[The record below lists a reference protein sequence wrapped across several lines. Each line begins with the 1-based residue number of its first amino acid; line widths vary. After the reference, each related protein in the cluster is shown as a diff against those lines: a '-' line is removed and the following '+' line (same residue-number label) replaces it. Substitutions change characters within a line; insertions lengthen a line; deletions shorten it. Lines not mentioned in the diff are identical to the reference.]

1 MQKVF
6 LDANIILDL
15 IDAKRDRV
23 AITKERLTAHL
34 SDGDRLYTSCD
45 IFTTVY
51 YVAAKH
57 NECSKVI
64 AQLEA
69 ITDFVEIIP
78 IDVHIIH
85 QAISISK
92 TQQHKDL
99 EDILQYICAKE
110 MACDLILSND
120 KGFYSPNI
128 KLEALV

>member
-1 MQKVF
+1 MQKLF

-23 AITKERLTAHL
+23 AITKERLTTHL
-34 SDGDRLYTSCD
+34 ANGDRLYTSCD

-57 NECSKVI
+57 NEFSKVI

-69 ITDFVEIIP
+69 IASFVEIIP
-78 IDVHIIH
+78 IDANIIH
-85 QAISISK
+85 EAIRVSK
-92 TQQHKDL
+92 ASEHKDL

-110 MACDLILSND
+110 MVCDLILSND
-120 KGFYSPNI
+120 KGFYAPDI
-128 KLEALV
+128 ELQRVV